1 MFVLKNA
8 WKSVI
13 RNRGRNI
20 LIAII
25 VAIIAATAT
34 VGLAIRTAASQV
46 EEEGLQSTTVSAT
59 ISLDRS
65 KMISQ
70 AKSNSSDSSS
80 EKPDFDSMR
89 EQLSQESLSLS
100 DYAKYAKAST
110 AAVSTYYS
118 EQTSLGATDDFQPV
132 ESSDSASSSPDSSTS
147 SDSSD
152 SSQSANGEQG
162 QGGMGGGMIGQMNS
176 GDFTLTGFSSDT
188 AIENVSNGTFT
199 MSSGKVFGYT
209 SDSDGQV
216 IISKALADFNDLEVG
231 DTISV
236 TKTIDDAD
244 QTYELT
250 VSGIYKN
257 TSSTSSSAQGP
268 MGGTSQDADNQI
280 YTSVSTLKKLG
291 IDSEAD
297 NASDTGTQ
305 LNYTYVLGSDTD
317 YETFKKDVK
326 KAGLS
331 SNYAVSSADVEAYES
346 SLAPMKNLS
355 SFTLTFLL
363 IVLGVGAVILIV
375 LNLFNVRER
384 KYEVGVMTAIGVKK
398 PKVAMQFVVE
408 LLIVTMVGLGFGV
421 IGGAVASKPLSNQLL
436 SSQVSSQQTE
446 QASQQQQFGRD
457 ANVGGVPG
465 ASTSSGSS
473 DSSTNSSESA
483 QNGAPSAPSGNG
495 APGMTSKA
503 TDYISSLDAT
513 VNLKVVGELVLIGL
527 ALTLVSSLVGIIFVM
542 RYEPLQILAERS

>member
-100 DYAKYAKAST
+100 DYTKYAKAST

-118 EQTSLGATDDFQPV
+118 EQTSLDATDDFQPV
-132 ESSDSASSSPDSSTS
+132 ESSDSASSSSDSSTS

-162 QGGMGGGMIGQMNS
+162 QGGMGGGMMGQMNS

-188 AIENVSNGTFT
+188 AIENASNGTFT

-457 ANVGGVPG
+457 ANVGDAPG

-473 DSSTNSSESA
+473 DSSTDSSEST